1 MPRVHDIPGP
11 YHVYFYSFDCIE
23 AMHVHVRR
31 ERMTCK
37 FWLEPLELASN
48 QGFAAKELTTV
59 RNLIRSNFK
68 RIVEAWHDHC
78 DPR

>member
-1 MPRVHDIPGP
+1 VVGRRPALKRVLAADPQLL
-11 YHVYFYSFDCIE
+11 
-23 AMHVHVRR
+23 

-48 QGFAAKELTTV
+48 HGFAAKELTTV